1 MTKTYYDILGLK
13 ATATH
18 DEIKRAYRKKAMES
32 HPDVNPA
39 PGAADVFVQINEAY
53 AILSDDQK
61 RKVYN
66 QKLRDQ
72 AAKAAGQSYAQSQPN
87 PQTAQAAR
95 DAAYQQWVQ
104 QARAQARANANMNY
118 QDFKNSRFE
127 RAEASVFLYLQ
138 FLLVGVFMILGALL
152 MMAPFAAMFLIDW
165 KMVFVGLI
173 LVPIAFRVFD
183 EGWKGMKLL
192 KESI

>member
-1 MTKTYYDILGLK
+1 MSKTYYDILSLK
-13 ATATH
+13 ATATFE
-18 DEIKRAYRKKAMES
+18 EIKRAYRKKAMES

-39 PGAADVFVQINEAY
+39 PGASDTFMQINEAY
-53 AILSDDQK
+53 AILSDESK

-72 AAKAAGQSYAQSQPN
+72 AAKSAGQSYAQSQTN
-87 PQTAQAAR
+87 PQAAR

-138 FLLVGVFMILGALL
+138 FLVVGVFMLLGVFLILT
-152 MMAPFAAMFLIDW
+152 PIVAMFYIDW
-165 KMVFVGLI
+165 KMILFV
-173 LVPIAFRVFD
+173 LVLGPIAFRVFE
-183 EGWKGMKLL
+183 EGWKGMKLV
-192 KESI
+192 KESL